1 MREFNTFG
9 PVNPRDHYHV
19 NRVAVKAA
27 MRAMIAKGRYF
38 TLNAARQTGK
48 TTLFREVI
56 AELQTEGTYFGILLD
71 FELLSGFTRERF
83 YERLGQTLNQWR
95 QIWPMAP
102 AAAPMRDHGD
112 FADWLR
118 ATVRQSG
125 RRGLLIIDEF
135 DALPEE
141 LLRALLSQF
150 RGMYLQRDDPHG
162 DSLQS
167 VILVGVRNIPSLLGG
182 TQSPFNPAL
191 SAANVIADQFT
202 VPYFTP
208 AEVAD
213 LLNQHTA
220 ETGQPFTPQVIAG
233 VIRETEG
240 QPFLVNRLGQLLVQD
255 IVPNRDRPITAADLD
270 YALAVLVT
278 ENNTHF
284 FSILSKA
291 SPHRADLLPMLFYDE
306 RRTDFLDRVTQEL
319 IMYGVL
325 RVEEDESRL
334 RYARVSNPI
343 YRKMLLLHFAPP
355 RGELPINGA
364 IVSRYVVNG
373 ILDFDSLLDS
383 FKAFMEEHGVRLLR
397 SEASGR
403 PLEISG
409 QYLLLSYLSAA
420 MNAVAG
426 HVTIESL
433 TSAGELDI
441 LAFHRGQRF
450 IVETKVWYGM
460 AAYEQG
466 KTQLVAYLKAT
477 GLSRGYLVIFDE
489 KLAAN
494 PLAAQAGEV
503 FEVAVEDK
511 KLRVYLIAVQV

>member
-56 AELQTEGTYFGILLD
+56 AELEAEGTYFCILLD
-71 FELLSGFTRERF
+71 FELLSGFTPERS

-95 QIWPMAP
+95 QTWP
-102 AAAPMRDHGD
+102 AAPVPAPMRDHGD

-118 ATVRQSG
+118 ATVRQLG
-125 RRGLLIIDEF
+125 RRGVLIIDEF

-141 LLRALLSQF
+141 LIRPLLTQF
-150 RGMYLQRDDPHG
+150 RGMYLQRDDLNSG
-162 DSLQS
+162 SLQS
-167 VILVGVRNIPSLLGG
+167 IILVGVRNIPSLLSG
-182 TQSPFNPAL
+182 TQSPFN
-191 SAANVIADQFT
+191 IADQFT

-208 AEVAD
+208 AEVAG
-213 LLNQHTA
+213 LLQQHTA
-220 ETGQPFTPQVIAG
+220 ETDQVFTPQVIAG

-240 QPFLVNRLGQLLVQD
+240 QPFLVNRLGQLLTQE
-255 IVPNRDRPITAADLD
+255 IVPDRARPITTADLD
-270 YALAVLVT
+270 HALALLLT

-284 FSILSKA
+284 SSILSKA
-291 SPHRADLLPMLFYDE
+291 ALHRASLWRLLFYDE
-306 RRTDFLDRVTQEL
+306 RRTDFLDPVTQEL
-319 IMYGVL
+319 IMYGIL
-325 RVEEDESRL
+325 RVVEDEQRL
-334 RYARVSNPI
+334 RYARLSNAI
-343 YRKMLLLHFAPP
+343 YRKMLLLRFAPP
-355 RGELPINGA
+355 PGELPLNGNGA
-364 IVSRYVVNG
+364 LNRYVRDG
-373 ILDFDSLLDS
+373 ILDLGGLLDS
-383 FKAFMEEHGVRLLR
+383 FKAFMAEHGVRLLR

-420 MNAVAG
+420 MNSVGG

-441 LAFHRGQRF
+441 LTFYRGQRF
-450 IVETKVWYGM
+450 IVETTIWYGM

-466 KTQLVAYLKAT
+466 QAQLAAYLTAA
-477 GLSRGYLVIFDE
+477 GLAKGYLVIFYE
-489 KLAAN
+489 KLATN
-494 PLAAQAGEV
+494 PLIGPQGEI
-503 FEVAVEDK
+503 FEVVVGEK
-511 KLRVYLIAVQV
+511 TLRVYLIAVQV